1 MTVSPLDRAR
11 PGGPGGCGWP
21 KPPVS
26 QNFLHSRRGSPRWL
40 MVQPTALPC
49 SRPDPACVQPGRS
62 PPGPLGPPGSR
73 APSGRRLP
81 QGTGQLLLPPW
92 HRPLHLRV
100 RAQVPRLPGIKLQPH
115 SPPRGRA
122 RLFRCC
128 LPVSREHMAR
138 CAVSPQTGAPSPRD
152 HLSLSAWYWE
162 GSQDRGQSAGPT
174 TSPSRFPENLPQRP
188 APSRAHTE
196 GPSPCPCVQE
206 HEGPG
211 HSRHLLGPVG
221 VQCDAS
227 PTVPGDPSRTL
238 LGPPPQLT
246 PAPHPRG
253 RSAVL
258 QAGHPA

>member
-1 MTVSPLDRAR
+1 MSAALATLRSSLRALKTERRRTRYSAASKRCPASSPA
-11 PGGPGGCGWP
+11 GCGAIRKRPTPLPGAGRACSGAAFPCPGSTWLSVWSLP
-21 KPPVS
+21 
-26 QNFLHSRRGSPRWL
+26 RRGP
-40 MVQPTALPC
+40 LP
-49 SRPDPACVQPGRS
+49 
-62 PPGPLGPPGSR
+62 
-73 APSGRRLP
+73 
-81 QGTGQLLLPPW
+81 
-92 HRPLHLRV
+92 
-100 RAQVPRLPGIKLQPH
+100 
-115 SPPRGRA
+115 
-122 RLFRCC
+122 
-128 LPVSREHMAR
+128 
-138 CAVSPQTGAPSPRD
+138 PRD
-152 HLSLSAWYWE
+152 HLSLSAWDWE

-188 APSRAHTE
+188 APSDAHTE

>member
-1 MTVSPLDRAR
+1 MGGGPCGMTVSPLDRAR

-40 MVQPTALPC
+40 TVQPTALPC

-128 LPVSREHMAR
+128 LPVSREHVAR
-138 CAVSPQTGAPSPRD
+138 CAVSPQTGAPSPPRPPVPVC
-152 HLSLSAWYWE
+152 LGL
-162 GSQDRGQSAGPT
+162 GGLPGQGTERWTHNIPLAV
-174 TSPSRFPENLPQRP
+174 SRE
-188 APSRAHTE
+188 
-196 GPSPCPCVQE
+196 PSPEACAIARP
-206 HEGPG
+206 HGGPE
-211 HSRHLLGPVG
+211 SLPLR
-221 VQCDAS
+221 
-227 PTVPGDPSRTL
+227 PG
-238 LGPPPQLT
+238 
-246 PAPHPRG
+246 A
-253 RSAVL
+253 
-258 QAGHPA
+258 

>member
-128 LPVSREHMAR
+128 LPVSREHVAR
-138 CAVSPQTGAPSPRD
+138 CAVSPQTGAPSPPRPPVPPETTCPRTGDRALDPQHPPRGFQRTFPRGLRHRTPTRRARVPAPASRSMKARD
-152 HLSLSAWYWE
+152 TPDTCWGLSA
-162 GSQDRGQSAGPT
+162 SSAMP
-174 TSPSRFPENLPQRP
+174 PP
-188 APSRAHTE
+188 
-196 GPSPCPCVQE
+196 PCP
-206 HEGPG
+206 G
-211 HSRHLLGPVG
+211 
-221 VQCDAS
+221 
-227 PTVPGDPSRTL
+227 T
-238 LGPPPQLT
+238 
-246 PAPHPRG
+246 
-253 RSAVL
+253 
-258 QAGHPA
+258 QAGHC